1 MRGTHVR
8 GFAYRNPI
16 NEDGEIGQQAHY
28 FYCNQIGI
36 PREMT
41 DDEGKLVWG
50 LVRLWQTEERDE
62 HNRNGSP
69 TLPIGKHPCPHWHV
83 ATAKMD
89 RNIIQKRNNGN
100 GTFSWKYYKDNVTVQ
115 HRK

>member
-1 MRGTHVR
+1 MCATHVL

-28 FYCNQIGI
+28 FYCNQVGI

-50 LVRLWQTEERDE
+50 LVRPEQTEE
-62 HNRNGSP
+62 
-69 TLPIGKHPCPHWHV
+69 
-83 ATAKMD
+83 
-89 RNIIQKRNNGN
+89 
-100 GTFSWKYYKDNVTVQ
+100 
-115 HRK
+115 